1 MDESG
6 DYDDGRQQRDL
17 RFTSQNIDAIRLV
30 VNSSRGPVRLSRL
43 EVFHTES
50 EIQTGARAY
59 YIDRRRRPREM
70 DSRRTSP

>member
-1 MDESG
+1 MTTVG
-6 DYDDGRQQRDL
+6 QQRDL

-59 YIDRRRRPREM
+59 YIDPTAQTREM